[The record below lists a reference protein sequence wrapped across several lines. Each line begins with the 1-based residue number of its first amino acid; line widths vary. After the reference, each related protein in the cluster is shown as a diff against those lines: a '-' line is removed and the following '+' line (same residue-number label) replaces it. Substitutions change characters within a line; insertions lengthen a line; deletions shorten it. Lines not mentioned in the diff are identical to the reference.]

1 MVLRPAPEKKVL
13 QFRLFLF
20 QKSNFFNFYDF
31 ELFLEAKVFFR
42 KRLFCR
48 WRQFFF
54 FCSSRNFRPGIFVFG
69 FSGFRNFKF
78 RNLLQLKFF
87 RISKLGLAAGVLV
100 FRLGGGMATPSRQE

>member
-1 MVLRPAPEKKVL
+1 MKSEAEARKFSSEALMVLRPAPEKKVL

-54 FCSSRNFRPGIFVFG
+54 AHLEIFGQKMLRNFR
-69 FSGFRNFKF
+69 
-78 RNLLQLKFF
+78 F
-87 RISKLGLAAGVLV
+87 RILG
-100 FRLGGGMATPSRQE
+100 FQKFQISEFTPVEIFQD